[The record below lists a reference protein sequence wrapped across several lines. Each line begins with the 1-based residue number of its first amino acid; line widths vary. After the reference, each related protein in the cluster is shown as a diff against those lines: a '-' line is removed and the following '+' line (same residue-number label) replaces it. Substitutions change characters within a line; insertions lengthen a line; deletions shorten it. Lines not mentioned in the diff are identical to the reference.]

1 MVKRQV
7 VGAFDTDREAIA
19 AIENLK
25 SQGFTAD
32 EISVISKDPDET
44 NHVID
49 ETDTYASE
57 GAATG
62 AATGGIIGGLGGIL
76 TGIGALTI
84 PGVGPFLAA
93 GPIVAGITGAAAGAG
108 LGGLAGV
115 LIGMGITDEEAA
127 LYEER
132 FHQGK
137 VLVLIDSDSYN
148 PTVHSRRTTFK
159 DMAVPDPAVKKTST
173 EHRHHHGDMAKDYVD
188 PDDNPL
194 IDPNPLVEPNET
206 FDPLT
211 DKRHKP

>member
-1 MVKRQV
+1 MTKRQV

-32 EISVISKDPDET
+32 EISVISKNPDET
-44 NHVID
+44 NYVIK
-49 ETDTYASE
+49 ETETYANE

-62 AATGGIIGGLGGIL
+62 AATGGLIGGLGGIL
-76 TGIGALTI
+76 TGIGALAI

-115 LIGMGITDEEAA
+115 LIGMGITDEEAT

-132 FHQGK
+132 FHEGK
-137 VLVLIDSDSYN
+137 VLVLIDSDVYS
-148 PTVHSRRTTFK
+148 PTNFSKRTTFK
-159 DMAVPDPAVKKTST
+159 DMAIPNSKIESTPT
-173 EHRHHHGDMAKDYVD
+173 EHHTHGDMAKSYVD

-194 IDPNPLVEPNET
+194 IDPNPLVEENET

-211 DKRHKP
+211 DKKHK